1 MPHYWAETQTAWGIA
16 LVAQAQRTQGDA
28 GDRLLTE
35 AITRYHQA
43 LEVYT
48 REHQPQPWAT
58 TQTLLGAALV
68 AQGRRSH
75 GQEGAQLLAEAVAA
89 QQRALEVHTRE
100 HLLQPW
106 AMTQHYLGE
115 ALAAQGMQAGDEA
128 GKPWFEQAVAAYQR
142 ALEVRTRED
151 LPGPWAQTHAQLA
164 DVYMAL
170 KDWQHAVASYANV
183 LQVVPGDSSAY
194 HRASDLYHE
203 KLFKFADAFAIDQ
216 HWVEQHPE
224 DLATRSHLAE
234 RYFTTGRFDAY
245 TQCIIPL
252 LEQPTVAPSMQIA
265 LRAIEIAN
273 LLALQKAELVPG
285 KIEQLHEIMAT
296 QPEDFTVDWS
306 FAGTKYFISHHETLA
321 PYSTWLLQLFEALEG
336 VNRQAIL
343 VALQQARAHFQA
355 F

>member
-1 MPHYWAETQTAWGIA
+1 
-16 LVAQAQRTQGDA
+16 
-28 GDRLLTE
+28 
-35 AITRYHQA
+35 
-43 LEVYT
+43 
-48 REHQPQPWAT
+48 
-58 TQTLLGAALV
+58 
-68 AQGRRSH
+68 
-75 GQEGAQLLAEAVAA
+75 LLAEAVAA

-224 DLATRSHLAE
+224 DLASRSHFAE
-234 RYFTTGRFDAY
+234 RHFTTGRFDAY
-245 TQCIIPL
+245 TPCIIPL
-252 LEQPTVAPSMQIA
+252 LEHPTIAPSMKIA

-273 LLALQKAELVPG
+273 LLALQKTELMLG
-285 KIEQLHEIMAT
+285 KIEQLREIMAS
-296 QPEDFTVDWS
+296 QPEEFTVDWP

-321 PYSTWLLQLFEALEG
+321 PYRPWLLQFFEALEG
-336 VNRQAIL
+336 ANRQAIL